1 MTYFLKSQSMKK
13 LLCNLPRFVLWIA
26 FLLIIESYVT
36 LQAQTSSSN
45 NSSKA
50 ISGKIVDETDLPIA
64 GATVQVKGSTKG
76 AISDID
82 GLFTISSEPGSIL
95 IFSFLGYQ
103 SIEYKIDKVP
113 QTIKLLPKV
122 DELDEVTV
130 VGFAKQKK
138 ESVIGAIST
147 LKPERLKIPTSN
159 LTQALGGNV
168 AGIISYQLSGE
179 PGNDNVEFFIRG
191 VTTFG
196 YSKSPLILIDN
207 IESSTTDLSRLSADD
222 IAAFSIMKDATA
234 TAIYGARGAN
244 GVILITTKQGKPG
257 KVKISARV
265 EGSLSA
271 PTKRIDMV
279 DPISY
284 MKYHNEAVLTRNPLA
299 VRPHTDEKIAST
311 IAGKNPYVYPAVDW
325 YNELFNDNVFNSRAN
340 INMSGGSE
348 TARYYVSLGI
358 SDDNGIMKVDKR
370 NNYNSNIDLKKIY
383 VRSNIDI
390 DVTKTTTFSVKFS
403 GNFDDYTG
411 PIVSGNDLYRR
422 AMATSPVLFPKYYM
436 PDENHTSTSHI
447 LFGNAGDGNYI
458 NPYAEMIRGYKQYT
472 NSVIS
477 AQAELNQKLD
487 FITPGLSI
495 KVFASTTRNS
505 YSGQQRSTSPFY
517 YSISYYDKL
526 TDTYTLRELNPNG
539 GREDL
544 DYTAEGNQV
553 SSSYYYEASL
563 NYNRTFREKHN
574 ITGLLVGVLRENK
587 SGGASSIQTSL
598 PARNIGL
605 SGRFTYAYDGRYF
618 AEANFGYN
626 GSERFAKNERFGFF
640 PSIGAGW
647 MISEEKFWNQDL
659 KNIINKLKLKGTYG
673 LVGNDNIGA
682 WNDRFFYMSEVN
694 LNGSGANFSW
704 GQDFERN
711 VGTIDMIRYRNDKIK
726 WEIAQKMNLGLEVG
740 LFNIFDIQ
748 FDYFTEYRKNIFGER
763 QTIPYEM
770 GFSAPLYAN
779 KGEASS
785 HGFEVQVDANHAF
798 NKNFWL
804 GVRGN
809 FTYATG
815 KYEHVE
821 EPYRPYPWLSHI
833 GKRINQTYG
842 LIAERLFIDEEDIA
856 NSPVQTYGE
865 YMPGDIKYK
874 DVNNDGIIND
884 EDIVPIGISSS
895 PEIVYGFGVSM
906 GYKNFDIS
914 CFFQG
919 AARSSFFINSKA
931 TNPFMQM
938 DFGGNNLNGMM
949 QAYADDYWSESN
961 RNIYATFPRL
971 STTDIANNNRNST
984 WWLRDGSYLRLK
996 SVEIGYTLPKRLTSH
1011 LGMSN
1016 LRIYASGLNLFA
1028 WNRFKLWD
1036 VEQGNDGMQYPI
1048 QAVYNFG
1055 INLSF

>member
-1 MTYFLKSQSMKK
+1 MKK

-26 FLLIIESYVT
+26 FLCVIESYVT
-36 LQAQTSSSN
+36 LQAQTTGN
-45 NSSKA
+45 NQLKA
-50 ISGKIVDETDLPIA
+50 VSGKIIDEMDLPIA
-64 GATVQVKGSTKG
+64 GGTVQVKGSTKG

-82 GLFTISSEPGSIL
+82 GLFTISANPNSVL
-95 IFSFLGYQ
+95 VFSFLGYQ
-103 SIEYKIDKVP
+103 PVEYKIDKVP
-113 QTIKLLPKV
+113 SVVKLTPKV

-147 LKPERLKIPTSN
+147 IKPEMLKVPTSN
-159 LTQALGGNV
+159 LTQALGGNI
-168 AGIISYQLSGE
+168 AGIISQQLSGE
-179 PGNDNVEFFIRG
+179 PGKDNVEFFIRG

-284 MKYHNEAVLTRNPLA
+284 MKYHNEAVITRNPLA

-311 IAGKNPYVYPAVDW
+311 MANKNPYVYPAVDW
-325 YNELFNDNVFNSRAN
+325 YKELFNDQVFNSRAN
-340 INMSGGSE
+340 INMSGGGE

-370 NNYNSNIDLKKIY
+370 NNYNSNIDLKKIF

-390 DVTKTTTFSVKFS
+390 DVTKTTTFAVKFS

-411 PIVSGNDLYRR
+411 PIVGGNDLYRR
-422 AMATSPVLFPKYYM
+422 AMATSPVLFPKYYL
-436 PDENHTSTSHI
+436 PDENHESTTHI

-472 NSVIS
+472 NAVIS

-487 FITPGLSI
+487 FITQGLSFKI
-495 KVFASTTRNS
+495 FGSTTRSS

-517 YSISYYDKL
+517 YSVSYYDKL
-526 TDTYTLRELNPNG
+526 TEKYTLRELNPKG

-544 DYTAEGNQV
+544 NYTPEGNQV
-553 SSSYYYEASL
+553 YSSYYYEAALS
-563 NYNRTFREKHN
+563 YNRTFRDKHN
-574 ITGLLVGVLRENK
+574 VTGLLVGVLRENK
-587 SGGASSIQTSL
+587 DGGASSIQMSL

-618 AEANFGYN
+618 VEANFGYN
-626 GSERFAKNERFGFF
+626 GSERFAKDERFGFF

-647 MISEEKFWNQDL
+647 MMSEEKFWGQNL
-659 KNIINKLKLKGTYG
+659 KNIVNKFKLKGTYG
-673 LVGNDNIGA
+673 LVGNDNIGERK
-682 WNDRFFYMSEVN
+682 DRFFYMSEVN
-694 LNGSGANFSW
+694 LDGSGAEYGW
-704 GQDFERN
+704 GQDFEQRP
-711 VGTIDMIRYRNDKIK
+711 GTINMIRYQNKKIK
-726 WEIAQKMNLGLEVG
+726 WEIARKMNLGLEMG

-748 FDYFTEYRKNIFGER
+748 VDYFTEYRKNIFGRRE
-763 QTIPYEM
+763 TIPYEM
-770 GFSAPLYAN
+770 GFSADLFAN

-785 HGFEVQVDANHAF
+785 HGFEVQVDANHSF

-821 EPYRPYPWLSHI
+821 EPYRPYPWLSNV

-842 LIAERLFIDEEDIA
+842 LVAERLFIDEEDIA

-874 DVNNDGIIND
+874 DVNNDGVIND
-884 EDIVPIGISSS
+884 EDIVPIGISHS
-895 PEIVYGFGVSM
+895 PEVVYGFGVSM

-919 AARSSFFINSKA
+919 ATRSSFFINSKA

-961 RNIYATFPRL
+961 RNSYATFPRL
-971 STTDIANNNRNST
+971 STTDIRNNNQNST

-996 SVEIGYTLPKRLTSH
+996 SVEVGYTLPKNLTRH
-1011 LGMSN
+1011 LKMSN